1 MPVLTLIEKGSIAI
15 SQHQMVSMSVA
26 SLGWTTGTRLV
37 IEMFPLETSHGF
49 LPILNHRDVGSEE
62 LRGKPH
68 ECTANYANVAVVDLS
83 RIFIRFRKES
93 VMPPYLCGQF
103 LGEK

>member
-1 MPVLTLIEKGSIAI
+1 MPVLTLIERRPYFFRKKEVKPSVNIKWQACP
-15 SQHQMVSMSVA
+15 VA

-83 RIFIRFRKES
+83 RIFIRFRK
-93 VMPPYLCGQF
+93 
-103 LGEK
+103 